1 MSDYKAQQAI
11 QAGREAYR
19 EGRTK
24 NPYLYLGS
32 AGYSLAAWFDKGYQE
47 EKAKA
52 EAYNKKAK
60 ELHGEFAQGGK
71 CGI

>member
-1 MSDYKAQQAI
+1 MSSDRVNQAI

-24 NPYLYLGS
+24 NPYLYLGHT
-32 AGYSLAAWFDKGYQE
+32 GYTLAAWFDKGYQE

-52 EAYNKKAK
+52 EAFKND
-60 ELHGEFAQGGK
+60 
-71 CGI
+71 

>member
-1 MSDYKAQQAI
+1 MSSERVNQAI

-32 AGYSLAAWFDKGYQE
+32 FGYTLAAWFDKGYQE

-52 EAYNKKAK
+52 EAAK
-60 ELHGEFAQGGK
+60 ND
-71 CGI
+71 